1 MRFLYSVL
9 ISQLL
14 LFTAFGQEIRYAD
27 YNCVDN
33 QEMLTERVNE
43 NKKALAAGMAF
54 TREKIY
60 VPVKF
65 HLVADDGGLGRVD
78 IEDMLDQLCDLNV
91 EFEDTGFEFY
101 IDNGFNF
108 IDNTQAFE
116 APTLGAGVAEM
127 LRARRSVGQ
136 EALNIFVTLNARQG
150 DIENGTVLGFYAIEN
165 DWIVIRKNQIG
176 NSNNTLA
183 HEIGHYFSLK
193 HPHSG
198 WESDP
203 WDAGRHGNPVLINR
217 INGVQIELVDGSN
230 CETAGDQ
237 LCDTPPDYNFGLA
250 WDSRCPPFDVVVQDR
265 NTDTIV
271 PQQNNYMSY
280 FIGCEPYIFS
290 TDQSNLMM
298 AEYNSGRKSSIR
310 TGFTP
315 NQANIVNTLE
325 LISPENNTTAEAYNG
340 VLLEWTAVANAS
352 TYFIK
357 VRSGQQEI
365 IRFTDKTEIYITEM
379 LPDKTYTWSVTPYNE
394 LNTCANKK
402 TNILKTNDVTTAT
415 IDPDF
420 IESVQLFPNPARTGE
435 QIQLLIESNTTQSG
449 SLAIYSTA
457 GAMIYQ
463 REQQIKTGLNQ
474 ISLDLNHIKSGLY
487 MLSLSTSKGNI
498 ERKILINN

>member
-1 MRFLYSVL
+1 M
-9 ISQLL
+9 
-14 LFTAFGQEIRYAD
+14 LFVAFAQETRYAD
-27 YNCVDN
+27 YYCVDN
-33 QEMLTERVNE
+33 QDMLTERVKE
-43 NKKALAAGMAF
+43 NKSTLKRGMAI

-60 VPVKF
+60 VPIKF
-65 HLVADDGGLGRVD
+65 HLVAEDDGSGRVD
-78 IEDMLDQLCDLNV
+78 IEDMLDQLCALNT
-91 EFEDTGFEFY
+91 EFEETGFEFY
-101 IDNGFNF
+101 LDDGFNF
-108 IDNTQAFE
+108 IDNTQAYE

-176 NSNNTLA
+176 NNNNTLA

-198 WESDP
+198 WESEP
-203 WDAGRHGNPVLINR
+203 WEANRHGNPVLINR

-250 WDSRCPPFDVVVQDR
+250 WDSSCPPFNVVVEDR
-265 NTDTIV
+265 NGDTIV

-280 FIGCEPYIFS
+280 FIGCEPYVF
-290 TDQSNLMM
+290 TRDQSNLMM
-298 AEYNSGRKSSIR
+298 AEYNSARKSSIR

-315 NQANIVNTLE
+315 NQASITNTLE
-325 LISPENNTTAEAYNG
+325 LTAPENNTTAPAYNG
-340 VLLEWTAVANAS
+340 VLLQWTEVANAS
-352 TYFIK
+352 TYFVK

-379 LPDKTYTWSVTPYNE
+379 LPNKTYTWSVTPYNE
-394 LNTCANKK
+394 LYTCANKK
-402 TNILKTNDVTTAT
+402 TRILKTNDVTTAT

-420 IESVQLFPNPARTGE
+420 IESVQLYPNPVKIGE
-435 QIQLLIESNTTQSG
+435 AIQLTIESKSG
-449 SLAIYSTA
+449 QDGLLSIYSTA
-457 GAMIYQ
+457 GSVVYQ
-463 REQQIKTGLNQ
+463 QVQDIKTGHNQ
-474 ISLDLNHIKSGLY
+474 ITLDLNHIKSGLY
-487 MLSLSTSKGNI
+487 MLSLTTSKGNI